1 MADHSSKSPDAATK
15 EAQQFWGFLFRQ
27 DKCGTDLLNRLLEG
41 IANYVAAHFG
51 PTQDCADITPS
62 QLAGFYKAVGGDYD
76 VLFIDTP
83 APSVAFIYK
92 SLGCL
97 HSLQP
102 APDSDGYSIPTI
114 PALKRKGFVTWQTIQ
129 LLLGPDEHVPFLQ
142 GAVEQFDILDPGTGK
157 VFPKLLPK
165 ESFPEKPDEDMLR
178 WYESVSNRLRQECE
192 AEEEQQHRP
201 RPPRFRPPG
210 DNDDRFESDFEND
223 DNSADERTGA
233 AAYFR
238 NPLYRNREGRP
249 TIIRRFSRADYKPR
263 SPREFVQDRGRLVAN
278 SISRHIWTPWGK
290 PDKDRYKERRKSL
303 SDRPSS
309 AQYSEDDMGDYDD
322 EAEPTPTGLHP
333 RHAHHH
339 GSSSPKPP
347 LPHRPRNGPR
357 RGSSRSYNSATSS
370 DSEDLP
376 RPSERLPGDHRM
388 RQNHHVPL
396 RHRRSH
402 SPPSSPREYFPPYGD
417 HTHSRRYSHNHP
429 PGGYPPYVHVQG
441 PHRHTGSDPP
451 LRPSKEHRERVERP
465 SPREREHHSRDRDR
479 DHEHLDR
486 ENARPSPRD
495 PRDPREQFVPSAS
508 ATPPTPPPIKTYSGT
523 NLSALAGGGTG
534 SHNSSSRPSP
544 SGFKPT
550 NEPLF
555 ATQVAHLQPPPTQLG
570 PSGPSGPAS
579 QGQYPPRSAY
589 YGDQPVGGP
598 QHSRRPS
605 YPPRGPSAA
614 GADRVPLPVRAQ
626 SVRYPGSASPRWA
639 GSRNSSVEREVPMR
653 EPRRDRSGG
662 GHRYVQGI
670 GGGMD
675 GVGGR
680 RYPVEGRY

>member
-1 MADHSSKSPDAATK
+1 MADHSSTSPDAATK
-15 EAQQFWGFLFRQ
+15 EAQQFWGYLFRP

-41 IANYVAAHFG
+41 IANYVAGHFG
-51 PTQDCADITPS
+51 PPEDCADITPS

-142 GAVEQFDILDPGTGK
+142 GAVERFDIVDPGTGK

-192 AEEEQQHRP
+192 AEEEKQQRT
-201 RPPRFRPPG
+201 RPPRPGPPG
-210 DNDDRFESDFEND
+210 DHGDRFDSDFSND
-223 DNSADERTGA
+223 EYSADERTGA

-278 SISRHIWTPWGK
+278 TISRHIWTPWGK
-290 PDKDRYKERRKSL
+290 NEKDKYKERRKSL
-303 SDRPSS
+303 PDRPSS
-309 AQYSEDDMGDYDD
+309 AQYSDDGMGEYDD
-322 EAEPTPTGLHP
+322 EAGPTPTGLHP

-347 LPHRPRNGPR
+347 LPHRPRNGLR

-370 DSEDLP
+370 DSEDFP
-376 RPSERLPGDHRM
+376 RSSERLPGDHRM
-388 RQNHHVPL
+388 RQNRNIPL

-402 SPPSSPREYFPPYGD
+402 SPPSSPR
-417 HTHSRRYSHNHP
+417 
-429 PGGYPPYVHVQG
+429 

-451 LRPSKEHRERVERP
+451 LRLSKEHRDRIERP
-465 SPREREHHSRDRDR
+465 SPREREQHSRDRDR
-479 DHEHLDR
+479 DHDHLERDS
-486 ENARPSPRD
+486 ARPSPRD
-495 PRDPREQFVPSAS
+495 PRDHREQFIPSTA

-523 NLSALAGGGTG
+523 NLSALAGGGSG
-534 SHNSSSRPSP
+534 SHNSSARPSP

-570 PSGPSGPAS
+570 PGGPSVPTGSVQA
-579 QGQYPPRSAY
+579 GQYPRSTY
-589 YGDQPVGGP
+589 YGDQPVGT
-598 QHSRRPS
+598 QHGRRPS
-605 YPPRGPSAA
+605 YPPRGVSAA
-614 GADRVPLPVRAQ
+614 ATDPVLLPARAQ
-626 SVRYPGSASPRWA
+626 SVRYPGSASPRWV
-639 GSRNSSVEREVPMR
+639 GSRNSSVEREVPIR
-653 EPRRDRSGG
+653 EPRRDRSGP

-670 GGGMD
+670 GAGMD
-675 GVGGR
+675 GLGGR